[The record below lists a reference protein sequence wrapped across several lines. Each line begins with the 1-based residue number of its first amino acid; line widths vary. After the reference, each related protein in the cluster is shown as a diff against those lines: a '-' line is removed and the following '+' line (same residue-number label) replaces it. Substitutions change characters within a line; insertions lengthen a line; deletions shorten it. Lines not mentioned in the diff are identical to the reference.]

1 MNQTFIQNDAEKRK
15 ILSLL
20 KNTMMLNHKDD
31 LTDKQVLIICEG
43 LGLLRRENVSNKDF
57 WLLSHKFDEVGLIT
71 MPSWE

>member
-1 MNQTFIQNDAEKRK
+1 MNQIFVQNNVEKIK

-20 KNTMMLNHKDD
+20 KNTMMLNHKDG
-31 LTDKQVLIICEG
+31 LTDKQVLVMCEG

-57 WLLSHKFDEVGLIT
+57 LLLCHKFDEVGLVT